1 VQPENFLMGLGERG
15 GTVYVIDFGLA
26 KKYFDR
32 TTQRHMPYR
41 DDKKLTGT
49 ARYASI
55 NTHAGI
61 EQSRRDDLEALG
73 YVLVYLL
80 KGQLPWQG
88 LGGDTKEAKYEKIFQ
103 CKKSVPLEDLCS
115 GLPTEF
121 LSYLRYCRSLSYEE
135 VPNYSSLRNLFRD
148 LWTLRRFSME
158 MCFEWNRTVV
168 ERLEEE
174 IQGVREEVA
183 LSVVTNVSSAVVHAS
198 PRVDSRI
205 AVPSSFVR
213 GAKK

>member
-1 VQPENFLMGLGERG
+1 MGLGERG
-15 GTVYVIDFGLA
+15 GTVYMIDFGLA

-32 TTQRHMPYR
+32 STQRHMPYR

-80 KGQLPWQG
+80 RGKLPWQG
-88 LGGDTKEAKYEKIFQ
+88 LGGDTKEAKYAKIHE
-103 CKKSVPLEDLCS
+103 CKKSVPLEELCA
-115 GLPTEF
+115 GLPSEF

-148 LWTLRRFSME
+148 LWALRRFSMHD
-158 MCFEWNRTVV
+158 CFEWNRPVV
-168 ERLEEE
+168 ERLQEE
-174 IQGVREEVA
+174 IKDVREEVA
-183 LSVVTNVSSAVVHAS
+183 LTVATNVSTSGSAAAASTVAVHTA

-205 AVPSSFVR
+205 AVASSFVR
-213 GAKK
+213 KK